1 MKRRLNIAAGFLLI
15 GVAGALFM
23 GACSKSGTQAVKRS
37 YEFTTIGR
45 GSIEKTVSATGT
57 LEAVSEVD
65 VLAQMSGR
73 VEKVYADYNQRVK
86 KGQLLVK
93 LNTDMLKLQAE
104 EEQAAVRKAQ
114 ANYDLQLLNYQNQQK
129 LAEKGLVSDYD
140 FKSSKTTLDVNAAEL
155 ASAQSALKVIE
166 TEINQYAFITSPID
180 GIVLDRD
187 VEEGTSVVS
196 STSSSA
202 SALFTLAEDLSL
214 MDIKTEVD
222 ELDIAAI
229 RKGQEAKFTVE
240 ALPSQTFRGTVSEV
254 RLVPKTSENVVSY
267 YVIVRAKNVGGKL
280 LPGMTAQVDFIE
292 QSKKDI
298 LVVPNAA
305 LRFQPSTLT
314 TAQIERKVF
323 AASLAGLSVDQRAEE
338 LARYD
343 EEKKSAAGSTA
354 KKSGSSGLAGLVR
367 VGGGLGGPG
376 GPGERPSASARKN
389 SSGESGASQGAAA
402 SAETQKRTLWYLDE
416 KGEFQVIQAEAGVSN
431 GTSTEISGEGLEGRK
446 VILKE
451 KVS

>member
-1 MKRRLNIAAGFLLI
+1 MKRRVSTVAGFLLI
-15 GVAGALFM
+15 GLASLLFI
-23 GACSKSGTQAVKRS
+23 GACSKSGASSVKRS

-45 GSIEKTVSATGT
+45 GSIEKTVSASGT

-104 EEQAAVRKAQ
+104 EEQAAVKKAQ

-140 FKSSKTTLDVNAAEL
+140 LKSSKTTLDVDSADL

-166 TEINQYAFITSPID
+166 TEINQYAYITSPID
-180 GIVLDRD
+180 GIVLDRN
-187 VEEGTSVVS
+187 VEEGSSVVS
-196 STSSSA
+196 SSNSSST
-202 SALFTLAEDLSL
+202 SIFTLAEDLSS

-229 RKGQEAKFTVE
+229 KKGQEAKFTVE
-240 ALPSQTFRGTVSEV
+240 ALPSQTFEGRVSEV
-254 RLVPKTSENVVSY
+254 RLVPKTSDNVVSY
-267 YVIVRAKNVGGKL
+267 YVIVIAKNVGNKL

-292 QSKKDI
+292 QSKKDV

-323 AASLAGLSVDQRAEE
+323 AASVASLPADQQAEA
-338 LARYD
+338 LKQYD
-343 EEKKSAAGSTA
+343 DEKKSASDATA
-354 KKSGSSGLAGLVR
+354 KKKSGSSGLAGLVR
-367 VGGGLGGPG
+367 VGGGPGGPG
-376 GPGERPSASARKN
+376 GAGFDRRQTTKKGASAD
-389 SSGESGASQGAAA
+389 AAA
-402 SAETQKRTLWYLDE
+402 EAVQVVKKTLWYLDE
-416 KGEFQVIQAEAGVSN
+416 KGEFQVIQVNAGVSN
-431 GTSTEISGEGLEGRK
+431 GTSTEISGEGLEGKK

>member
-1 MKRRLNIAAGFLLI
+1 MKRKISTVAGFLLI
-15 GVAGALFM
+15 GAASSFLI
-23 GACSKSGTQAVKRS
+23 GACSKSGASAAKRS

-45 GSIEKTVSATGT
+45 GSVEKTVSASGT
-57 LEAVSEVD
+57 LEAESEVD

-104 EEQAAVRKAQ
+104 EEQAAVNKAQ

-140 FKSSKTTLDVNAAEL
+140 LKSSKTTLAGNAADL

-166 TEINQYAFITSPID
+166 TEINQYAYITSPIS
-180 GIVLDRD
+180 GIVLDRN
-187 VEEGTSVVS
+187 VEEGSSVVAS
-196 STSSSA
+196 SNSSA
-202 SALFTLAEDLSL
+202 TAIFTLAEDLSS

-229 RKGQEAKFTVE
+229 KKGQEARFTVE
-240 ALPSQTFRGTVSEV
+240 AMPRQTFTGTVSEI

-267 YVIVRAKNVGGKL
+267 YVIVLAKNVGNKL

-292 QSKKDI
+292 QSKKDV

-305 LRFQPSTLT
+305 LRFQPSTLS

-323 AASLAGLSVDQRAEE
+323 EASIAGLPADQQTDA
-338 LARYD
+338 LKQYD
-343 EEKKSAAGSTA
+343 EEKKNAASASA
-354 KKSGSSGLAGLVR
+354 KKSTNGLASLVR
-367 VGGGLGGPG
+367 VGGGPGGPG
-376 GPGERPSASARKN
+376 GPGFGRPQASSKK
-389 SSGESGASQGAAA
+389 SSGE
-402 SAETQKRTLWYLDE
+402 ETAVEKKTLWYLDE
-416 KGEFQVIQAEAGVSN
+416 KGEFQVIQVDAGVSN
-431 GTSTEISGEGLEGRK
+431 GTSTEISGEGLEGKK

>member
-1 MKRRLNIAAGFLLI
+1 MKRRVSIAAASLLV
-15 GVAGALFM
+15 GVAGALFL

-45 GSIEKTVSATGT
+45 ASIEKTVSATGT
-57 LEAVSEVD
+57 LEAVSEVE

-114 ANYDLQLLNYQNQQK
+114 ANYDLQLLNYQNQRK

-140 FKSSKTTLDVNAAEL
+140 LKSSKTALEVDAAEL

-229 RKGQEAKFTVE
+229 KKGQEAKFTVE
-240 ALPSQTFRGTVSEV
+240 ALPSQVFRGTVSEV
-254 RLVPKTSENVVSY
+254 RLVPKTSDNVVSY
-267 YVIVRAKNVGGKL
+267 YVIVRAHNVGGKL

-292 QSKKDI
+292 QSKKDV

-323 AASLAGLSVDQRAEE
+323 AAGLAGMDADQQAEA
-338 LARYD
+338 LKQYD
-343 EEKKSAAGSTA
+343 DAKKGAADATA
-354 KKSGSSGLAGLVR
+354 KKSGSSGLAGLVG
-367 VGGGLGGPG
+367 VGGGPG
-376 GPGERPSASARKN
+376 GPGGPGFEQRRTGSKAGSGEGASA
-389 SSGESGASQGAAA
+389 AP
-402 SAETQKRTLWYLDE
+402 AEVEKKTLWYLDE
-416 KGEFQVIQAEAGVSN
+416 KGEFQVIQVEAGVSN

>member
-1 MKRRLNIAAGFLLI
+1 MKRRVSIATASFLI
-15 GVAGALFM
+15 GVAGALFL
-23 GACSKSGTQAVKRS
+23 GSCSRSGTQAVKRS

-114 ANYDLQLLNYQNQQK
+114 ANYDLQLLNYENQQK

-140 FKSSKTTLDVNAAEL
+140 LKSSKTSLDVDAAEL

-166 TEINQYAFITSPID
+166 TEINQYAYITSPID

-229 RKGQEAKFTVE
+229 KKGQEAKFTVE
-240 ALPSQTFRGTVSEV
+240 ALPSQVFKGTVSEV
-254 RLVPKTSENVVSY
+254 RLVPKTSDNVVSY
-267 YVIVRAKNVGGKL
+267 YVIVRARNVGGKL

-292 QSKKDI
+292 QSKKDV

-323 AASLAGLSVDQRAEE
+323 AAGLAGLGAEQQAE
-338 LARYD
+338 ALRQYD
-343 EEKKSAAGSTA
+343 EAKKGASGATA
-354 KKSGSSGLAGLVR
+354 KKSGSTGLAGLVG
-367 VGGGLGGPG
+367 VGGGPG
-376 GPGERPSASARKN
+376 GPGGPGFERRRSGSNAG
-389 SSGESGASQGAAA
+389 SGEGASAA
-402 SAETQKRTLWYLDE
+402 SAEAAQAEKRTLWYLDGT
-416 KGEFQVIQAEAGVSN
+416 GEFQVIQVEAGVSN